1 MRYATEEFLAALDK
15 KADEMREKIR
25 NSKTDV
31 TYTGTAYYVAA
42 DGDDNA
48 DGLTPDTAWK
58 TLAKVTN
65 AKLNPGDAVFF
76 KRGDLFRGNM
86 IAKERVTYSAYGEG
100 EKPKLYGSPF
110 NMADESKWILTDTKD
125 VYMYDAEL
133 CQDIGAIVFN
143 DGDDGCARKVMKL
156 RNDDGTALNLETR
169 EPFNSYRDLV
179 HDLDFWHAYRDGEEK
194 RVYLCSKKCNPAKR
208 FKSIEF
214 SPKGNLIGARNG
226 AHIDNLCLKYCGSH
240 GVGSGTN
247 EGLTITNCEF
257 GWIGG
262 SIQGESIFGRK
273 HPTRFGN
280 AVEIYGGC
288 KHYSVTDSYF
298 YQVYDAAITHQV
310 NCGREKTFNM
320 EDVLYK
326 GNLIET
332 SSYSIE
338 YFLSAVGDTPS
349 IMDGLLIEDNFCRF
363 AGYGWGDQR
372 PDKDTPAHIKGWNSD
387 SPSKDYVIRNNIFD
401 RGRYN
406 ILQAG
411 CMKPEYAAKLE
422 GNTYIQ
428 YEGNLLGNLGDTT
441 VYNFD
446 ENVEHVIKDIYGDKT
461 AEIYFVKKD

>member
-1 MRYATEEFLAALDK
+1 
-15 KADEMREKIR
+15 
-25 NSKTDV
+25 
-31 TYTGTAYYVAA
+31 
-42 DGDDNA
+42 
-48 DGLTPDTAWK
+48 
-58 TLAKVTN
+58 
-65 AKLNPGDAVFF
+65 
-76 KRGDLFRGNM
+76 
-86 IAKERVTYSAYGEG
+86 
-100 EKPKLYGSPF
+100 
-110 NMADESKWILTDTKD
+110 
-125 VYMYDAEL
+125 
-133 CQDIGAIVFN
+133 
-143 DGDDGCARKVMKL
+143 
-156 RNDDGTALNLETR
+156 
-169 EPFNSYRDLV
+169 
-179 HDLDFWHAYRDGEEK
+179 
-194 RVYLCSKKCNPAKR
+194 
-208 FKSIEF
+208 
-214 SPKGNLIGARNG
+214 
-226 AHIDNLCLKYCGSH
+226 
-240 GVGSGTN
+240 
-247 EGLTITNCEF
+247 
-257 GWIGG
+257 
-262 SIQGESIFGRK
+262 
-273 HPTRFGN
+273 
-280 AVEIYGGC
+280 
-288 KHYSVTDSYF
+288 
-298 YQVYDAAITHQV
+298 
-310 NCGREKTFNM
+310 M

-363 AGYGWGDQR
+363 SGFGWGDQR